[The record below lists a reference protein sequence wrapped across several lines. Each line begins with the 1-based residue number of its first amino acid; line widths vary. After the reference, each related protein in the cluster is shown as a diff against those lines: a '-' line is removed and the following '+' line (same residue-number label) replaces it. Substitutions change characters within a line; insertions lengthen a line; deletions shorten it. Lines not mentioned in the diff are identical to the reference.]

1 MPTNLNNYIFKM
13 KICGYIHIDVMVLE
27 TLGEKHEVVVRA
39 PDYIPLLVVL
49 VDNISEHLVSTL
61 VRVEL

>member
-1 MPTNLNNYIFKM
+1 MQEPPDL
-13 KICGYIHIDVMVLE
+13 HIVVMVLE
-27 TLGEKHEVVVRA
+27 ALGEEHEVVVMA

-49 VDNISEHLVSTL
+49 VDNIREHLVSTL

>member
-1 MPTNLNNYIFKM
+1 MQEPPDL
-13 KICGYIHIDVMVLE
+13 HIDVMVLE
-27 TLGEKHEVVVRA
+27 ALGQEHEVVVMA

-49 VDNISEHLVSTL
+49 VHDISEHLVSTL